1 MTFVMYVCLNK
12 IWDVQEVGIITEAD
26 LLWVLVIHMGK
37 NVVEGKKIKK
47 KSPKRRKLDAEGI
60 ISKSV
65 KAWEVKT
72 FYWGAVKIKD
82 LCAAFCIKLSLFLSS
97 KEA

>member
-37 NVVEGKKIKK
+37 NVVEGKKKPQK
-47 KSPKRRKLDAEGI
+47 EG
-60 ISKSV
+60 SWMQR
-65 KAWEVKT
+65 A
-72 FYWGAVKIKD
+72 
-82 LCAAFCIKLSLFLSS
+82 
-97 KEA
+97 

>member
-1 MTFVMYVCLNK
+1 MMTFVMYVCLNK
-12 IWDVQEVGIITEAD
+12 IWDVREVGIITEAD

-37 NVVEGKKIKK
+37 NVVESKK
-47 KSPKRRKLDAEGI
+47 KKPKRRKLDAEGI

>member
-26 LLWVLVIHMGK
+26 LLWVLVIDMGK

-47 KSPKRRKLDAEGI
+47 KAQKEG
-60 ISKSV
+60 SWMQR
-65 KAWEVKT
+65 A
-72 FYWGAVKIKD
+72 
-82 LCAAFCIKLSLFLSS
+82 
-97 KEA
+97 

>member
-1 MTFVMYVCLNK
+1 
-12 IWDVQEVGIITEAD
+12 
-26 LLWVLVIHMGK
+26 MGK

>member
-37 NVVEGKKIKK
+37 NVVEGKKKK
-47 KSPKRRKLDAEGI
+47 KKPKK
-60 ISKSV
+60 
-65 KAWEVKT
+65 
-72 FYWGAVKIKD
+72 
-82 LCAAFCIKLSLFLSS
+82 
-97 KEA
+97 KEAGCRGHN

>member
-37 NVVEGKKIKK
+37 NVVEGKKKK
-47 KSPKRRKLDAEGI
+47 AQKEG
-60 ISKSV
+60 SWMQR
-65 KAWEVKT
+65 A
-72 FYWGAVKIKD
+72 
-82 LCAAFCIKLSLFLSS
+82 
-97 KEA
+97 